1 MICEDPLA
9 LLNQIKPNQKTNP
22 PNNSSDVM
30 KSRFA
35 LTILAA
41 AALTSV
47 SRAQTTVYTNPVG
60 YTTQTLKQGIN
71 ALGLTLQT
79 PALATGAFETVT
91 PTTLTDNN
99 VTYTPV
105 AGRTYVLEIT
115 GGSLTGSIFEIPA
128 ANISGSTISVI
139 TTPATNL
146 VTLGLTTSATYKLR
160 VAPTLEEIF
169 TTVPFA
175 NGGVLKAALS
185 AGSADIIWIP
195 IGSGAYAKY
204 YLKSS
209 TRAFHD
215 ASTNAASPN
224 VPIVYADGF
233 FVQKKDSAL
242 ASLTITGE
250 LKTVGTNSVL
260 TQGFNLI
267 SAVAP
272 VGLNLF
278 NAGLEDDLTAALSAG
293 SADEVWIQQ
302 SDLSYI
308 KYFRRS
314 GAGAGWRISG
324 TNTTLSQAQAESVV
338 LSPGFQI
345 LKKSQNPVNLDLN
358 VPPGYTSL

>member
-1 MICEDPLA
+1 MIP
-9 LLNQIKPNQKTNP
+9 QP
-22 PNNSSDVM
+22 VM
-30 KSRFA
+30 KSSIA
-35 LTILAA
+35 CTLLAA
-41 AALTSV
+41 AAISQ
-47 SRAQTTVYTNPVG
+47 AQTTVYTAPVG
-60 YTTQTLKQGIN
+60 YTTHTLKQGTN

-79 PALATGAFETVT
+79 PSLATGTFETVN

-99 VTYTPV
+99 VTYSPV

-146 VTLGLTTSATYKLR
+146 VTLGLTTTATYKLR

-195 IGSGAYAKY
+195 TGSGAYAKY
-204 YLKSS
+204 YLKSNN
-209 TRAFHD
+209 RAFHD
-215 ASTNAASPN
+215 ATTNAASPN

-233 FVQKKDSAL
+233 FVQKKDTTS
-242 ASLTITGE
+242 ASLTVTGE
-250 LKTVGTNSVL
+250 VKTVGTNSAL

-302 SDLSYI
+302 PNLSYI

-314 GAGAGWRISG
+314 GSGAGWRISG
-324 TNTTLSQAQAESVV
+324 TSTTLTQAQAEAVV

-345 LKKSQNPVNLDLN
+345 QRKSSNTVNLDLN
-358 VPPGYTSL
+358 VPTGYNSL

>member
-1 MICEDPLA
+1 MIP
-9 LLNQIKPNQKTNP
+9 QP
-22 PNNSSDVM
+22 VM
-30 KSRFA
+30 KSSIA
-35 LTILAA
+35 CTLLAA
-41 AALTSV
+41 AAMSGLSQ
-47 SRAQTTVYTNPVG
+47 AQTTVYTAPVG
-60 YTTQTLKQGIN
+60 YTTHTLKQGTN

-79 PALATGAFETVT
+79 PSLATGTFETVN

-99 VTYTPV
+99 VTYSPV

-146 VTLGLTTSATYKLR
+146 VTLGLTTTATYKLR

-195 IGSGAYAKY
+195 TGSGAYAKY
-204 YLKSS
+204 YLKSNN
-209 TRAFHD
+209 RAFHD
-215 ASTNAASPN
+215 ATTNAASPN

-233 FVQKKDSAL
+233 FVQKKDTTS
-242 ASLTITGE
+242 ASLTVTGE
-250 LKTVGTNSVL
+250 VKTVGTNSAL

-302 SDLSYI
+302 PNLSYI

-314 GAGAGWRISG
+314 GSGAGWRISG
-324 TNTTLSQAQAESVV
+324 TSTTLTQAQAEAVV

-345 LKKSQNPVNLDLN
+345 QRKSSNTVNLDLN
-358 VPPGYTSL
+358 VPTGYNSL